1 MKTNKPTSMKTRL
14 ILTCFMLL
22 LAFNFNGQTVTLT
35 LNNIPENILCNEIW
49 TEQNLNMSL
58 VETTA
63 DDCIAGSGS
72 CYFGFMNQA
81 FNSFPLWLYPSRLTI
96 DLSSLQNV
104 QMVEVDIYDNCGFY
118 CTQAFLMEN
127 TEIISSKGNSLSIES
142 ETLILENPTQEFL
155 TELAISSCEG
165 AINEIRI
172 YQNTSSINNESSG
185 VKKVLRTID
194 QLGREVNHSNHKLL
208 FYIYDDGSV
217 EKKFVVE

>member
-1 MKTNKPTSMKTRL
+1 MKTNKPTSVKTHL
-14 ILTCFMLL
+14 ILTCFMML
-22 LAFNFNGQTVTLT
+22 LAINFNGQTVTLT

-49 TEQNLNMSL
+49 TEQNLDMSL

-63 DDCIAGSGS
+63 DDCTSGS

-96 DLSSLQNV
+96 DLSSLQNI

-217 EKKFVVE
+217 EKKFVVD

>member
-1 MKTNKPTSMKTRL
+1 MKTNKPTSVKTHL
-14 ILTCFMLL
+14 ILTCFMML
-22 LAFNFNGQTVTLT
+22 LAINFNGQTVTLT

-63 DDCIAGSGS
+63 DDCDASES

-96 DLSSLQNV
+96 DLSSLQNI
-104 QMVEVDIYDNCGFY
+104 QMVEVDIQDYCGFY

-217 EKKFVVE
+217 EKKFVVD

>member
-1 MKTNKPTSMKTRL
+1 MKTRL

-63 DDCIAGSGS
+63 DDCDASES

-194 QLGREVNHSNHKLL
+194 QLGREVNHSKHQLL

-217 EKKFVVE
+217 EKKFFVE

>member
-1 MKTNKPTSMKTRL
+1 MKTNKLTSMKTRL

-49 TEQNLNMSL
+49 TEQNLDMSL

-63 DDCIAGSGS
+63 DDCDASES

-96 DLSSLQNV
+96 DLSSLQNI
-104 QMVEVDIYDNCGFY
+104 QMVEVDIQDYCGFY

>member
-1 MKTNKPTSMKTRL
+1 MKTNKPTSVKTHL
-14 ILTCFMLL
+14 ILTCFMML

-63 DDCIAGSGS
+63 DDCDASES

-194 QLGREVNHSNHKLL
+194 QLGREVNHSKHKLL